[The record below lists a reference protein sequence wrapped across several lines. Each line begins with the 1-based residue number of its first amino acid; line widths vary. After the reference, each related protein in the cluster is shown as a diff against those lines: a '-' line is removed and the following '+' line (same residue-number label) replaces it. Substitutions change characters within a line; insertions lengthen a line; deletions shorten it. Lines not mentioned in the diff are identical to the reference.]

1 MSYIEDTGSWIATAF
16 VLTSILISWA
26 MNYSNPRIRVFG
38 TFLAALGCLS
48 VSMWF
53 FSFVL
58 PSGILENPKPNQT
71 PMDSAKPI
79 FLWIQAL
86 IALFSGIF
94 LLAIAKQQSKN
105 NITLSLEYK
114 NEPTRYGSISRFLH
128 WTIAILFISLIPL
141 GIFTSMIPEDSQ
153 FRLSYYVLH
162 KTIGVT
168 LFLLVIIRICWNR
181 FSKRPELDSSLSARD
196 AKLAHRAHLTL
207 YFIMLAVPV
216 TGYMMTSYHGYGTY
230 FFFWELA
237 PPVEESDVYIIWGL
251 FHKYLLPYLIYIVL
265 GAHILG
271 ALKHHFIDKKESAIK
286 RMIS

>member
-1 MSYIEDTGSWIATAF
+1 MSYIENTGSWVATAF

-48 VSMWF
+48 ISMWF

-58 PSGILENPKPNQT
+58 PSGILENPKPNQA

-105 NITLSLEYK
+105 NNTLNLESK
-114 NEPTRYGSISRFLH
+114 NEATRFGLVSRFLH

-141 GIFTSMIPEDSQ
+141 GIFASMIPEDSQ

-181 FSKRPELDSSLSARD
+181 FSKRPELDSSLSLSH
-196 AKLAHRAHLTL
+196 AKLAQRAHLTL

-216 TGYMMTSYHGYGTY
+216 TGFMMTSYHGYGTY
-230 FFFWELA
+230 FFFWEFA
-237 PPVEESDVYIIWGL
+237 SPVEESDVYIVWGL

-271 ALKHHFIDKKESAIK
+271 ALKHQFIDKNEFIIK

>member
-1 MSYIEDTGSWIATAF
+1 MSYILDTGSWVATAF

-105 NITLSLEYK
+105 NITLNLEYK
-114 NEPTRYGSISRFLH
+114 NEPMKYGSISRFLH

-196 AKLAHRAHLTL
+196 AKFAHRAHLTL

>member
-1 MSYIEDTGSWIATAF
+1 MSYIENTGSWVATAF

-53 FSFVL
+53 FSFVM
-58 PSGILENPKPNQT
+58 PSGILENPKPNQA

-105 NITLSLEYK
+105 NNTLNLESK
-114 NEPTRYGSISRFLH
+114 NEATRFGLVSRFLH

-141 GIFTSMIPEDSQ
+141 GIFASMIPEDSQ

-181 FSKRPELDSSLSARD
+181 FSKRPELDSSLSLSH
-196 AKLAHRAHLTL
+196 AKLAQRAHLTL

-216 TGYMMTSYHGYGTY
+216 TGFMMTSYHGYGTY
-230 FFFWELA
+230 FFFWEFA
-237 PPVEESDVYIIWGL
+237 SPVEESDVYIVWGL

-271 ALKHHFIDKKESAIK
+271 ALKHQFIDKNEFIIK

>member
-1 MSYIEDTGSWIATAF
+1 MSYIEDTGSWVATAF

-94 LLAIAKQQSKN
+94 LIAIAKQQSKN
-105 NITLSLEYK
+105 NITLNLEYK
-114 NEPTRYGSISRFLH
+114 NEPMKYGSISRFLH

-168 LFLLVIIRICWNR
+168 LFLLVIIRICWNS

-216 TGYMMTSYHGYGTY
+216 TGFMMTSYHGYGTY

-237 PPVEESDVYIIWGL
+237 PTIAIEFESSNI
-251 FHKYLLPYLIYIVL
+251 F
-265 GAHILG
+265 
-271 ALKHHFIDKKESAIK
+271 FIKLSE
-286 RMIS
+286 

>member
-1 MSYIEDTGSWIATAF
+1 MVYIENIGSWVASAF
-16 VLTSILISWA
+16 VLTSILISWT

-48 VSMWF
+48 VSIWF

-71 PMDSAKPI
+71 PMDSVKPA

-86 IALFSGIF
+86 IAAFSGIF
-94 LLAIAKQQSKN
+94 LLAIAKQQNEN
-105 NITLSLEYK
+105 NETLDLLVK
-114 NEPTRYGSISRFLH
+114 NEANRYGIMSRLLH
-128 WTIAILFISLIPL
+128 WTIGILFISLIPL
-141 GIFTSMIPEDSQ
+141 GIFTSMIPENTP
-153 FRLSYYVLH
+153 FRLSYYVIH

-168 LFLLVIIRICWNR
+168 LFILVLIRIAWNM
-181 FSKRPELDSSLSARD
+181 FSQRPALNSSLKERD

-216 TGYMMTSYHGYGTY
+216 TGFMMTSYHGYGTY
-230 FFFWELA
+230 FYFWEFP
-237 PPVEESDVYIIWGL
+237 PPVEESDIYIVWGL

-265 GAHILG
+265 GAHVLG
-271 ALKHHFIDKKESAIK
+271 ALKHHFIDRDKTSIK

>member
-1 MSYIEDTGSWIATAF
+1 MVYIENIGSWVASAF
-16 VLTSILISWA
+16 VLTSILISWT

-48 VSMWF
+48 VSIWF

-71 PMDSAKPI
+71 PMDSVKPA

-86 IALFSGIF
+86 IAAFSGIF
-94 LLAIAKQQSKN
+94 LLAIAKQQNEN
-105 NITLSLEYK
+105 NETLDLLVK
-114 NEPTRYGSISRFLH
+114 NEANRYGIMSRLLH
-128 WTIAILFISLIPL
+128 WTIGILFISLIPL
-141 GIFTSMIPEDSQ
+141 GIFTSMIPENAP
-153 FRLSYYVLH
+153 FRLSYYVIH

-168 LFLLVIIRICWNR
+168 LFILVLIRIAWNM
-181 FSKRPELDSSLSARD
+181 FSQRPALNSSLKERD

-216 TGYMMTSYHGYGTY
+216 TGFMMTSYHGYGTY
-230 FFFWELA
+230 FYFWEFP
-237 PPVEESDVYIIWGL
+237 PPVEESDIYIAWGL

-265 GAHILG
+265 GAHVLG
-271 ALKHHFIDKKESAIK
+271 ALKHHFIDRDKTSIK
-286 RMIS
+286 RMVS

>member
-1 MSYIEDTGSWIATAF
+1 MSYIEDTGSWVATAF

-105 NITLSLEYK
+105 NITLNLESK
-114 NEPTRYGSISRFLH
+114 NKPERYGSISRFLH

-168 LFLLVIIRICWNR
+168 LFLLVLIRICWNR

-216 TGYMMTSYHGYGTY
+216 TGFMMTSYHGYGTY

-237 PPVEESDVYIIWGL
+237 PPVRNKTSYETSLVESSVFEIHGTSNSL
-251 FHKYLLPYLIYIVL
+251 KRPLRVLPTITLIFTIQTNL
-265 GAHILG
+265 
-271 ALKHHFIDKKESAIK
+271 
-286 RMIS
+286 

>member
-1 MSYIEDTGSWIATAF
+1 MSYIEDTGSWVATAF

-53 FSFVL
+53 FSFVM
-58 PSGILENPKPNQT
+58 PSGILENPKPNQA

-105 NITLSLEYK
+105 NNTLNLESK
-114 NEPTRYGSISRFLH
+114 NEATRFGLVSRFLH

-141 GIFTSMIPEDSQ
+141 GIFASMIPEDSQ

-181 FSKRPELDSSLSARD
+181 FSKRPELDSSLSLSH
-196 AKLAHRAHLTL
+196 AKLAQRAHLTL

-216 TGYMMTSYHGYGTY
+216 TGFMMTSYHGYGTY
-230 FFFWELA
+230 FFFWEFA
-237 PPVEESDVYIIWGL
+237 SPVEESDVYIVWGL

-271 ALKHHFIDKKESAIK
+271 ALKHQFIDKNEFIIK